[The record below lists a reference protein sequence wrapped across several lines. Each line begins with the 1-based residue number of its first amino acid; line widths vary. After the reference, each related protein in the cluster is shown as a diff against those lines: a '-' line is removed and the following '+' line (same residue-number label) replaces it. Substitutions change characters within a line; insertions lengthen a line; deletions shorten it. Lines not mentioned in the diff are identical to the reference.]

1 MCVCVCVCVRT
12 YVRMYFSL
20 WCRNCLVGRGYQIKL
35 ADVAMCSGLYHKDY
49 SEIGSRPP
57 APIRWL
63 PWESILLVRIHLRMV
78 RGVTSNIKHEIN
90 FKVSCCHLWCLHD
103 EMFQIYHHLC
113 HRVCSLKEPL
123 SGFSTNLLLV
133 SLTKIF

>member
-1 MCVCVCVCVRT
+1 MQNVEKFHYSFVNK
-12 YVRMYFSL
+12 YLFL

-63 PWESILLVRIHLRMV
+63 PWESILLVSITTV
-78 RGVTSNIKHEIN
+78 RLALSPFKKGTRGYIKY
-90 FKVSCCHLWCLHD
+90 K
-103 EMFQIYHHLC
+103 M
-113 HRVCSLKEPL
+113 
-123 SGFSTNLLLV
+123 
-133 SLTKIF
+133 